1 MSKQE
6 QNTQKNYEKFAVS
19 RRNFLKIGAATAAV
33 VGATAGTA
41 MHPAMA
47 KAATTMEF
55 AAADGKITNSKLHP
69 EYDYGGAKVTYV
81 EDNEEWLGTTQIVG
95 TVKPISE
102 AEAGF
107 GKAKRGLLGEDALR
121 GVTNFVNKFPIS
133 NGIVATRALISTTE
147 AVEGTGPAPEKLP
160 ILDPEEMSMH
170 IKDLAYFLHADEVGI
185 GKMRETNYY
194 THKDVRDADG
204 NPAEAEYT
212 ERNPYVICVLV
223 DQHLETML
231 GSTGYDG
238 ISGAQSMNAYYFS
251 GSIACIIA
259 GYIRTLGYEARAHH
273 AGNYGAV
280 MAPCLIAAGLAEL
293 SRTGDCT
300 VHPRLGFRT
309 KAAAVTTNLPLAPDK
324 PIDFGLL
331 DFCRVCKKCADECP
345 SGSITHDID
354 PVEHNG
360 YLRWNSNSETC
371 TIFRTTN
378 TEGSSCGRCMKVC
391 PWNSKEDSWFHKAG
405 LFIGSRGET
414 SSKLLKSID
423 DMFGYGT
430 EQLDKYRWWIDWP
443 ELYQLPP
450 KN

>member
-147 AVEGTGPAPEKLP
+147 AVEGTGPV
-160 ILDPEEMSMH
+160 S
-170 IKDLAYFLHADEVGI
+170 
-185 GKMRETNYY
+185 Y
-194 THKDVRDADG
+194 TH
-204 NPAEAEYT
+204 
-212 ERNPYVICVLV
+212 L
-223 DQHLETML
+223 H
-231 GSTGYDG
+231 
-238 ISGAQSMNAYYFS
+238 S
-251 GSIACIIA
+251 GSENYCSLKA
-259 GYIRTLGYEARAHH
+259 IRVGTHEA
-273 AGNYGAV
+273 NPT
-280 MAPCLIAAGLAEL
+280 MIEC
-293 SRTGDCT
+293 TDCQS
-300 VHPRLGFRT
+300 F
-309 KAAAVTTNLPLAPDK
+309 
-324 PIDFGLL
+324 
-331 DFCRVCKKCADECP
+331 E
-345 SGSITHDID
+345 
-354 PVEHNG
+354 
-360 YLRWNSNSETC
+360 Y
-371 TIFRTTN
+371 
-378 TEGSSCGRCMKVC
+378 
-391 PWNSKEDSWFHKAG
+391 
-405 LFIGSRGET
+405 RG
-414 SSKLLKSID
+414 
-423 DMFGYGT
+423 
-430 EQLDKYRWWIDWP
+430 
-443 ELYQLPP
+443 
-450 KN
+450 